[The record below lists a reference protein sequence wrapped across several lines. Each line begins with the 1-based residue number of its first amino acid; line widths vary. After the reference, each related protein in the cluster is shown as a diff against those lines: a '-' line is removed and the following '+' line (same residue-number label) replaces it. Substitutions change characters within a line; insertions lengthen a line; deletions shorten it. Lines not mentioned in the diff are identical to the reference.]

1 MATRRRPT
9 TTNGGRLCC
18 NPTTTWS
25 EPVPK
30 RRSNRSS
37 RLRALFFDPCM
48 WVAPRWHRR
57 AGNGVVLTRCRH
69 GRGVW
74 WGIEVR
80 IADSDAN
87 GQSSAVCCVA
97 CLASSLAKHQNHQP
111 RRNRHCPA
119 SQKEL
124 DAPAVLLKM
133 EDTNAGS
140 AWHVAGGRSWEF
152 RWATPWP
159 LPRRRVSS
167 AEAAPPVLPQHS
179 ASCLEDVCDLGVWAT
194 ITEERWRSTAFE
206 EEDEDDK
213 TKTRGKLVCPTTC
226 KRAAVQVSP
235 EAGGDEMLKKSVG
248 SSVVLIVDSNS
259 R

>member
-1 MATRRRPT
+1 MVWSSRDAAMAEVCGGASKFVLRTPT
-9 TTNGGRLCC
+9 PTVSHQRCVAWPASLHRQPNSKTTNLD
-18 NPTTTWS
+18 
-25 EPVPK
+25 E
-30 RRSNRSS
+30 
-37 RLRALFFDPCM
+37 
-48 WVAPRWHRR
+48 
-57 AGNGVVLTRCRH
+57 
-69 GRGVW
+69 
-74 WGIEVR
+74 
-80 IADSDAN
+80 IAIV
-87 GQSSAVCCVA
+87 QRV
-97 CLASSLAKHQNHQP
+97 K
-111 RRNRHCPA
+111 
-119 SQKEL
+119 KEL

-140 AWHVAGGRSWEF
+140 AWHVAGGRSWNSDGQRLGHF
-152 RWATPWP
+152 RDGVFQVQRQ
-159 LPRRRVSS
+159 PRLCS
-167 AEAAPPVLPQHS
+167 PQHS